1 VSYLHITSDQQ
12 LQEYCS
18 RVAQAPEICFDT
30 EFISENSY
38 RSELCLIQVAVGDE
52 LAVIDPL
59 AVKSVQPFWDLVVA
73 PGHDTL
79 VHAGREELN
88 FCLNATGK
96 CPNNLFDV
104 QIAAGLISNEYP
116 AGYGSLLYK
125 MLGITLEKGETR
137 TDWSRRP
144 LSKQQLEYALDDVR
158 HLPKLAQQLRMRLHQ
173 LGRTEW
179 HAEEMT
185 VWQNEVTE
193 YRQREQWYKL
203 SGINSLSRRSLA
215 VLREVWL
222 WREQEAQRRNQP
234 VRRVL
239 RDDLLIELA
248 KRRSADPKQI
258 QALRGMERSDFG
270 RIVPAIAHA
279 IQKGLSAP
287 ELDLPAS
294 QRPAT
299 SQQYSLLGQLLS
311 TALTSLCRSQNIAV
325 SLVGTA
331 SDVRDLISYRLGV
344 SKEKPSLATGWR
356 EQIVGHLFEDILHGR
371 TTIRIGDPHSDD
383 PLVFEARPN

>member
-1 VSYLHITSDQQ
+1 MSYLHITSDQQ

-59 AVKSVQPFWDLVVA
+59 AVKSVQPFWDLIVS

-88 FCLNATGK
+88 FCLSATGK
-96 CPNNLFDV
+96 CPHNLFDV

-173 LGRTEW
+173 LGRTDW

-185 VWQNEVTE
+185 AWQNEVTE

-248 KRRSADPKQI
+248 KRRTADPKQI
-258 QALRGMERSDFG
+258 QALRGMERSDFS
-270 RIVPAIAHA
+270 RILPAIANA

-294 QRPAT
+294 QTTSNFAT
-299 SQQYSLLGQLLS
+299 IQFAGATVGDCINQL
-311 TALTSLCRSQNIAV
+311 V
-325 SLVGTA
+325 SLKKILP
-331 SDVRDLISYRLGV
+331 SR
-344 SKEKPSLATGWR
+344 SLA
-356 EQIVGHLFEDILHGR
+356 QPAMYAI
-371 TTIRIGDPHSDD
+371 
-383 PLVFEARPN
+383 